1 MSTIINKLKYLK
13 ETKKLIQQAI
23 IDKGVLVED
32 DDTFRNYASL
42 IADIPAADGDTKLYK
57 KCLDDIYLACIGR
70 GLQVDK
76 SDPESFAEN
85 ISKLRKID
93 LNFAFTEDL
102 TPLSNVG
109 IDHSTAV
116 DVDLGLSDS
125 LIEPGIYDPTTAV
138 FSEDL
143 SSLSNIEIKHNNKI
157 EVNLGIELKLSTSV
171 E

>member
-32 DDTFRNYASL
+32 KDAFRTYAQF

-57 KCLDDIYLACIGR
+57 KCLDDIYLACVGR

-93 LNFAFTEDL
+93 LNFTFTEDL
-102 TPLSNVG
+102 APLSNVVLK
-109 IDHSTAV
+109 SNTV
-116 DVDLGLSDS
+116 DVNLGLSDS
-125 LIEPGIYDPTTAV
+125 LIGPGIYNPNTTV

-143 SSLSNIEIKHNNKI
+143 SSLSNIEIAHNDKV
-157 EVNLGIELKLSTSV
+157 EVNLGIELKLNTSF